1 MASLV
6 KIAVLDDWQGIAR
19 ASADW
24 RALEARATVDF
35 FPAAFASED
44 EAASRLAA
52 YDILLPMRERTAF
65 PASLIARL
73 PRLKLIAMTGP
84 RAGTLDLA
92 ACTKAGVLVCNT
104 GSDASGAATAEL
116 ALALLLAAAR
126 HVPAGD
132 AAIRAGR
139 FQEGVGLGQ
148 TLAGAT
154 LGVIG
159 LGRIGARMAGYGRA
173 LGMRV
178 LAWSANLTPERAAE
192 AGAEYAT
199 KEALLAQSDAI
210 SLHLVLS
217 ARTRGVLGAA
227 ELARLKPGAI
237 VVNTARGPL
246 IEEAALV
253 AALREGRIVA
263 ALDVFDTE
271 PLPAD
276 HPLRTLP
283 NTVLTPHLGFGTTPI
298 FRQFYGE
305 AIENIAAFLDGV
317 PMRVV
322 NPEAIAPSA

>member
-1 MASLV
+1 MTSTV
-6 KIAVLDDWQGIAR
+6 KIAVLDDWQDIAR

-35 FPAAFASED
+35 FRAPFASED
-44 EAASRLAA
+44 EAASRLAP
-52 YDILLPMRERTAF
+52 YDIVLPMRERTAF
-65 PASLIARL
+65 SGALIARL
-73 PRLKLIAMTGP
+73 RRLKMIAMTGP

-104 GSDASGAATAEL
+104 GSDSSGAATAEL

-126 HVPAGD
+126 HVAAGD
-132 AAIRAGR
+132 AAIRGGR
-139 FQEGVGLGQ
+139 FQDGVGLGQ

-154 LGVIG
+154 LGIIG

-178 LAWSANLTPERAAE
+178 LAWSANLTPARAAE

-199 KEALLAQSDAI
+199 KAALLAESDAV

-217 ARTRGVLGAA
+217 ARTRFVLGAA
-227 ELARLKPGAI
+227 DLACLKPGAI
-237 VVNTARGPL
+237 VINTARGPL
-246 IEEAALV
+246 IEEAALI
-253 AALREGRIVA
+253 AALRAGRIRA
-263 ALDVFDTE
+263 GLDVFDTE

-283 NTVLTPHLGFGTTPI
+283 NTVLTPHLGFGTTAI

-305 AIENIAAFLDGV
+305 AIENILAFLDGA
-317 PMRVV
+317 PIRMV
-322 NPEAIAPSA
+322 NPEARG